1 MAGLQTASGLSIIAT
16 VNMAPMS
23 PKTSWISQTT
33 PHRKLSDNLF
43 PKVYQNPHLTLRIS
57 ALQPLAVDRAPQV
70 EHLNRMKPLLSL
82 EKEVSQACLV
92 WRS

>member
-1 MAGLQTASGLSIIAT
+1 MAGLQTALGLSIIAT

-43 PKVYQNPHLTLRIS
+43 LKVYQNPHLTLRIL
-57 ALQPLAVDRAPQV
+57 ALQPLVVDLAPQV
-70 EHLNRMKPLLSL
+70 EHINKMRLLLSL
-82 EKEVSQACLV
+82 EKEVSQVYLV

>member
-1 MAGLQTASGLSIIAT
+1 MAGLQTALGLSIIAT

-23 PKTSWISQTT
+23 PKTYWISQTT

-43 PKVYQNPHLTLRIS
+43 PKVYQNPRLTLRIL
-57 ALQPLAVDRAPQV
+57 ALQPLVLDLAPRV
-70 EHLNRMKPLLSL
+70 EHINRMRLLPSL
-82 EKEVSQACLV
+82 EKEVSQVYLV